1 MASKTITQLTALDT
15 VSTNLANTLFV
26 VYDTETGTTKKA
38 SLSQI
43 DVAVE
48 RSIQNV
54 TSAGIYANAAFA
66 SANSASSYAN
76 GAFASANSASSYA
89 NSASSYA
96 NAAFASAN
104 TADQK
109 AVSAGSY
116 ANGAFAAANTKLS
129 SSGGTITGP
138 ISGLG
143 NSKLD
148 FTTYGSNTAYLTTT
162 NDDSTALFIGA
173 TSADLYANTSVTIRA
188 NTKGT
193 SQNWTFGE
201 DGSLT
206 LPASGIISGLKDV
219 NITGN
224 LAVTSNITTS
234 NLTVT
239 GVFSVDGVVLQW
251 HTPIPLT
258 SKGDPGDKA
267 GYIAIDNNK
276 LYRCVENYTNGANN
290 IWVFVNFTGGTWG

>member
-66 SANSASSYAN
+66 SSNSASSYAN

-89 NSASSYA
+89 NGAFAGANSAS
-96 NAAFASAN
+96 
-104 TADQK
+104 
-109 AVSAGSY
+109 SY
-116 ANGAFAAANTKLS
+116 ANGAFASANTKLS
-129 SSGGTITGP
+129 LTGGTITGTLTANNLT
-138 ISGLG
+138 I
-143 NSKLD
+143 
-148 FTTYGSNTAYLTTT
+148 SNTL
-162 NDDSTALFIGA
+162 
-173 TSADLYANTSVTIRA
+173 SVQGVSIA
-188 NTKGT
+188 WH
-193 SQNWTFGE
+193 S
-201 DGSLT
+201 
-206 LPASGIISGLKDV
+206 PA
-219 NITGN
+219 
-224 LAVTSNITTS
+224 
-234 NLTVT
+234 
-239 GVFSVDGVVLQW
+239 
-251 HTPIPLT
+251 PLT
-258 SKGDPGDKA
+258 SKGDPGDEA

>member
-43 DVAVE
+43 DSAVE

-54 TSAGIYANAAFA
+54 TSAGV
-66 SANSASSYAN
+66 
-76 GAFASANSASSYA
+76 
-89 NSASSYA
+89 YA

-104 TADQK
+104 TK
-109 AVSAGSY
+109 LS
-116 ANGAFAAANTKLS
+116 ANG
-129 SSGGTITGP
+129 GT
-138 ISGLG
+138 
-143 NSKLD
+143 
-148 FTTYGSNTAYLTTT
+148 
-162 NDDSTALFIGA
+162 
-173 TSADLYANTSVTIRA
+173 
-188 NTKGT
+188 
-193 SQNWTFGE
+193 
-201 DGSLT
+201 
-206 LPASGIISGLKDV
+206 
-219 NITGN
+219 ITGN

-258 SKGDPGDKA
+258 SKGDPGDQA
-267 GYIAIDNNK
+267 GFIAIDDDK

-290 IWVFVNFTGGTWG
+290 IWRYINFTGGTWG

>member
-54 TSAGIYANAAFA
+54 TSAGV
-66 SANSASSYAN
+66 
-76 GAFASANSASSYA
+76 
-89 NSASSYA
+89 YA

-104 TADQK
+104 T
-109 AVSAGSY
+109 
-116 ANGAFAAANTKLS
+116 KLS
-129 SSGGTITGP
+129 TNGGTITGNL
-138 ISGLG
+138 IVT
-143 NSKLD
+143 D
-148 FTTYGSNTAYLTTT
+148 TITTLNVVSSNTI
-162 NDDSTALFIGA
+162 TA
-173 TSADLYANTSVTIRA
+173 N
-188 NTKGT
+188 
-193 SQNWTFGE
+193 
-201 DGSLT
+201 
-206 LPASGIISGLKDV
+206 
-219 NITGN
+219 
-224 LAVTSNITTS
+224 

-239 GVFSVDGVVLQW
+239 GIFSVDGVVLQW
-251 HTPIPLT
+251 HTPVPLT
-258 SKGDPGDKA
+258 SKGDPGDQA
-267 GYIAIDNNK
+267 GYIAIDNDK